1 MKKSVNIEMAAL
13 LAIAMAAALNAKEL
27 NAQVRSSASRS
38 RSTAARSSQVDNR
51 NGSTQNRMDDRTAFN
66 GKVGN
71 KDQNITKDQSKFNG
85 HGNVYDNKSGFG
97 HKDDVHKGDV
107 HKGDA
112 HKGGGNMVV
121 YRPERR
127 PAEIGKRPVMA
138 PVPVFTAADLRLRTN
153 ATRIVVYTNFF
164 TKAEAYAYVSNLM
177 ARRFY
182 DIDTYDMSYGW
193 FNTTMTAIPTPY
205 GWSDPFGANQFRIRF
220 DFKRSGAGIKIY
232 VTAQWRESIHGG
244 LHDLR
249 FQSSDRYST
258 FYAWNILEDIA
269 SAIPHNRVVFQ

>member
-1 MKKSVNIEMAAL
+1 MKKSVNIKMAAL
-13 LAIAMAAALNAKEL
+13 LAIAMAAALNAREL
-27 NAQVRSSASRS
+27 DAQVRSSASRS
-38 RSTAARSSQVDNR
+38 RSSAARSSQMDNR
-51 NGSTQNRMDDRTAFN
+51 NGSTQNRIDDRTAF
-66 GKVGN
+66 GGQAGN
-71 KDQNITKDQSKFNG
+71 KEMNISKDQNKFG
-85 HGNVYDNKSGFG
+85 GYGKVYDNKSGFG
-97 HKDDVHKGDV
+97 HKDDVHKG
-107 HKGDA
+107 
-112 HKGGGNMVV
+112 GGNSMVV

-205 GWSDPFGANQFRIRF
+205 GWSDPFGTNQFRIRF

-232 VTAQWRESIHGG
+232 VTAQWRESIHGR